1 MFDYVI
7 KYKWAFIGTFFLHVG
22 MAIYMNQVH
31 VERHLPP
38 LGRLEQF
45 PIVLE
50 EDVKIAELDPTV
62 QPPVNANEKIANE
75 TVNER
80 DKIGESDK
88 KYDAR
93 NFKNLDS
100 DVEKDIRDYE
110 KSAFDDF
117 AAKHQHTVEVNDD
130 AKDKKVDKKKNDGN
144 NGDET
149 SKVRKAGRVDGSYDF
164 AGRAHEVF
172 AKPAYVCKGSGMIVL
187 KVKLNASGKVV
198 SAEIDKAN
206 SNYSEECMGENA
218 LKYTRKCK
226 FEASTKYGDPQ
237 AGTITYTFVAQ

>member
-1 MFDYVI
+1 MDYVI
-7 KYKWAFIGTFFLHVG
+7 KYKWAFLGTFILHV
-22 MAIYMNQVH
+22 AVAVYMNMMP

-38 LGRLEQF
+38 MGRLEQF

-50 EDVKIAELDPTV
+50 EDVQLAELDPTI
-62 QPPVNANEKIANE
+62 QPPVNSNEKISNE

-80 DKIGESDK
+80 DKVGESDK

-93 NFKNLDS
+93 NYKNLDS
-100 DVEKDIRDYE
+100 DVEKELRDFE
-110 KSAFDDF
+110 KSSFNDL
-117 AAKHQHTVEVNDD
+117 AATHKHTVEVNDTE
-130 AKDKKVDKKKNDGN
+130 KDKKFDKKKTEGE

-172 AKPAYVCKGSGMIVL
+172 QKPAYVCKGSGTVVL
-187 KVKLNASGKVV
+187 KVKLNTSGKVV
-198 SAEIDKAN
+198 SVEIDKAK
-206 SNYSEECMGENA
+206 SNFTEDCMGENA
-218 LKYTRKCK
+218 LKYTKKCK